1 MRELT
6 FRPITI
12 DNFKTASTFLK
23 EERVTEYGTAPICL
37 YAPLDGAEAAD
48 LKDGFLCRYTED
60 GVTCYT
66 LFCDHDESKTKAVYE
81 ELLAEGELHLKYL
94 SEARLSQLKSWFPDK
109 HFAVETD
116 ETQSDYLYRREDF
129 LKLEG
134 RANRHKREH
143 VHAFLNNHEYTY
155 RNITAD
161 DVAACLAVTD
171 AWCSRKDC
179 RDCEYSC
186 ERDLIADLFARWE
199 DFPCRGGL
207 LSVEGKPMGFFIG
220 EKLGDTV
227 IGYHQKTATT
237 EMEGLSQMVYLESI
251 KNAFSDVE
259 YVNLGPDIGI
269 EGLRRLKRQFK
280 PFELLHKYSVKISSK

>member
-1 MRELT
+1 MFELV
-6 FRPITI
+6 FHPITI
-12 DNFKTASTFLK
+12 DNFKGAASFLK
-23 EERVTEYGTAPICL
+23 EERVTEYGITPVCL

-48 LKDGFLCRYTED
+48 LDGGFLCRYQED

-66 LFCDHDESKTKAVYE
+66 LFCDHDEAKAKAVYE
-81 ELLAEGELHLKYL
+81 TLMAEGALHLKYL
-94 SEARLSQLKSWFPDK
+94 SEKRLAQLKEWFPDK
-109 HFAVETD
+109 HFTVETD

-134 RANRHKREH
+134 RQNRHKREH
-143 VHAFLNNHEYTY
+143 VQAFLKDHAYTY
-155 RNITAD
+155 RNITAED
-161 DVAACLAVTD
+161 GAVCLAVTD
-171 AWCSRKDC
+171 AWCFRKDC

-207 LSVEGKPMGFFIG
+207 VEVEGKPMGFFIG

-237 EMEGLSQMVYLESI
+237 ELEGLSQIVYLESI
-251 KNAFSDVE
+251 KNAFPDVA

-280 PFELLHKYSVKISSK
+280 PFELLHKYSVKISSD